1 MWTAAQLKWR
11 RFGEQIFKKNF
22 SFVKNA
28 HRECQIMAELKKAEK
43 NAMQSTVAAVTDPDG
58 DAQAEFEEAKRM
70 HDFFSD
76 LGREKGPID
85 PVGISNQ
92 IEKKCLYLFRE
103 MHSMVAALALLLC
116 SPRQMRL
123 QKFPFMI

>member
-1 MWTAAQLKWR
+1 MWTAAQLTWKK
-11 RFGEQIFKKNF
+11 FGEQIFFKF
-22 SFVKNA
+22 SFAKNA

-43 NAMQSTVAAVTDPDG
+43 NAMQSMVVVANDPDG

-70 HDFFSD
+70 HEFFSD

-92 IEKKCLYLFRE
+92 IEKNAYIYLERGISWWPHWPPCF
-103 MHSMVAALALLLC
+103 V
-116 SPRQMRL
+116 RQGR
-123 QKFPFMI
+123 